1 MFKNSKKIRDK
12 ILDRLIEI
20 NNELIEN
27 RMAGRDISDRR
38 HSSNIKKE
46 DCLYNA
52 LAMPI
57 LCCWPPLN
65 LTPFSPTTV

>member
-27 RMAGRDISDRR
+27 RMAGRDISDRS

-46 DCLYNA
+46 IDKLIDCLEE
-52 LAMPI
+52 
-57 LCCWPPLN
+57 
-65 LTPFSPTTV
+65 